1 MAPSS
6 SSSQQNTVH
15 TPGTTELIPPAWRV
29 ISTPRLA
36 LNRRLETFIGGRKF
50 RKFLLV
56 ANSLLEYTEQLF
68 VCHAIL
74 FFSRR

>member
-15 TPGTTELIPPAWRV
+15 TPGTRELIPAAWRV

-36 LNRRLETFIGGRKF
+36 LNRRLETFIGGRQF

-56 ANSLLEYTEQLF
+56 GNGLLEYTEQLF
-68 VCHAIL
+68 CHAIL